1 MNVKNSSETHHKA
14 VEMIIGGMVQ
24 KDVTNTLEKPLRTIQ
39 RWWARYRRG
48 QDLGHK
54 AGAGLPKTVTR
65 EAKIVISKSLG
76 KIRQS
81 TRKIA
86 TKLKQK
92 GYSISKST
100 VHRYLKEMIGATAYK
115 RPKIPKLTEKQR
127 ENRLKFCIERENWD
141 LDEWKRVLWSD
152 ESPYE
157 LFHPSSAKLIGIG
170 PLTAPNYHLVK

>member
-1 MNVKNSSETHHKA
+1 MNVKNSSETHRNRA

-24 KDVTNTLEKPLRTIQ
+24 KDVAKTLEKPLRTIQ

-48 QDLGHK
+48 QGLGHK
-54 AGAGLPKTVTR
+54 AGAGRPKTVTR

-92 GYSISKST
+92 RYSISKSS
-100 VHRYLKEMIGATAYK
+100 VHCYLKETIGATAYK
-115 RPKIPKLTEKQR
+115 RPKIHKLTE
-127 ENRLKFCIERENWD
+127 
-141 LDEWKRVLWSD
+141 
-152 ESPYE
+152 
-157 LFHPSSAKLIGIG
+157 
-170 PLTAPNYHLVK
+170 

>member
-1 MNVKNSSETHHKA
+1 M
-14 VEMIIGGMVQ
+14 
-24 KDVTNTLEKPLRTIQ
+24 
-39 RWWARYRRG
+39 
-48 QDLGHK
+48 
-54 AGAGLPKTVTR
+54 AGAWRPKTVTR

-92 GYSISKST
+92 GYVISKST
-100 VHRYLKEMIGATAYK
+100 VHRYLKDTIGATAYK
-115 RPKIPKLTEKQR
+115 RPKIPKLIEKQR

-157 LFHPSSAKLIGIG
+157 LFHPSSAQNDRDWSTDSSKVPPREVIKKLPKVMAWAIISYRD
-170 PLTAPNYHLVK
+170 LSDYISFLLNRL

>member
-1 MNVKNSSETHHKA
+1 
-14 VEMIIGGMVQ
+14 MIIGGMVQ
-24 KDVTNTLEKPLRTIQ
+24 KDVAKTLEKSLRTIQ

-54 AGAGLPKTVTR
+54 VGAGRPKMITR

-76 KIRQS
+76 KIRQF

-86 TKLKQK
+86 IKLKRK
-92 GYSISKST
+92 GYGISEST
-100 VHRYLKEMIGATAYK
+100 VHRYLKETIGATAYK
-115 RPKIPKLTEKQR
+115 RHKIPKLTEKQR
-127 ENRLKFCIERENWD
+127 ENGLIFCIERENWN

-157 LFHPSSAKLIGIG
+157 LFHPSPAKNDRVWSTDSSKI
-170 PLTAPNYHLVK
+170 PLREVIKNPPK